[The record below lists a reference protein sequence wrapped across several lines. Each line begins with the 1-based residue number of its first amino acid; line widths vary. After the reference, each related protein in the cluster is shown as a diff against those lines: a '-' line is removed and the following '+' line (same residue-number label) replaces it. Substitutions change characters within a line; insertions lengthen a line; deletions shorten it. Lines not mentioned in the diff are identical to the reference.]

1 MLQHNAGLTA
11 SHPYASDP
19 INWPFDLTGIS
30 FWTEN
35 DLKMQVYAIGNV
47 AGWWICV
54 LGLSV
59 FVGVI
64 GADQLA
70 RRRGIEPIEDR
81 EYSSF
86 LASAFTVWSSFRTSP
101 RENEEL
107 TRVLLLLRL
116 SLLPPRP
123 FLSPS
128 LLPLPRPPK
137 PTLQQLRLLRHR
149 LGLPL
154 LPLLPH
160 VASTLHPSL
169 PPRSPRLRLRRRISS
184 QLHPHGIHQ
193 LPRLDRWTD
202 DEAET

>member
-1 MLQHNAGLTA
+1 MNFFRKFFELQVLMLQHNAGLTA

-47 AGWWICV
+47 AGWWVCV

-81 EYSSF
+81 ESRFS
-86 LASAFTVWSSFRTSP
+86 LHLSTRGSLSARESNGGGVKP
-101 RENEEL
+101 R
-107 TRVLLLLRL
+107 
-116 SLLPPRP
+116 
-123 FLSPS
+123 
-128 LLPLPRPPK
+128 
-137 PTLQQLRLLRHR
+137 
-149 LGLPL
+149 
-154 LPLLPH
+154 
-160 VASTLHPSL
+160 A
-169 PPRSPRLRLRRRISS
+169 LRRV
-184 QLHPHGIHQ
+184 
-193 LPRLDRWTD
+193 D
-202 DEAET
+202 